1 MNMHSAD
8 ATTAEEAL
16 AIQETIDS
24 DMATEIRVHARGL
37 ESGLTDV
44 DVLGGRRLVAAAAAS
59 PLALDSGHDPTII
72 PFPPPPPLD

>member
-24 DMATEIRVHARGL
+24 DMATEIARWHGFDRKPF
-37 ESGLTDV
+37 STFGSTGWDV
-44 DVLGGRRLVAAAAAS
+44 SARQNQVLRRFA
-59 PLALDSGHDPTII
+59 DGK
-72 PFPPPPPLD
+72 